1 METKSVLNYES
12 PSLSVLEIEPEG
24 VICESGNTEHVNKND
39 GLW

>member
-1 METKSVLNYES
+1 METKFDLNYES
-12 PSLSVLEIEPEG
+12 PWLSVLEIEPEG